1 MTKPALGRGLNALLG
16 GAPRTPAAAASP
28 PPAAEVSPEPQ
39 SADGNAIRRVPL
51 DQVEPCAFQP
61 RRDFSVEELSELAES
76 IREQGILQPL
86 IVRERGAKFELIA
99 GERRWRAARLAE
111 LAEVPVIVREAD
123 DRTVLEMAL
132 IENLQREDL
141 NPIEEAEGY
150 RQLADRF
157 GLRQED
163 VASRVGKSRVAVAN
177 ALRLLKLPADLQ
189 SHLRNGRLSVG
200 HAKVILGLELPE
212 KQVLAADRVLRESL
226 NVRQTEDLVARLQS
240 GRGAPA
246 KPGRTPASGVTD
258 PQLAALEERLRE
270 HLGTPVRVRYRKGR
284 GSVEIQFFSD
294 DDLNRVL
301 DVLGVQVD

>member
-16 GAPRTPAAAASP
+16 GAPRTSAAASAP
-28 PPAAEVSPEPQ
+28 TPAPAAPSEPPAA
-39 SADGNAIRRVPL
+39 DGIRRVPL
-51 DQVEPCAFQP
+51 DQVQPCAFQP
-61 RRDFSVEELSELAES
+61 RRDFSTEELQELAES

-86 IVRERGAKFELIA
+86 IVRERAGKFELIA
-99 GERRWRAARLAE
+99 GERRWRAARMAE
-111 LAEVPVIVREAD
+111 LTEVPVMVREAD
-123 DRTVLEMAL
+123 DRAVLEMAL

-212 KQVLAADRVLRESL
+212 KQALAADRVMRESL
-226 NVRQTEDLVARLQS
+226 NVRQTEDLVARLQT
-240 GRGAPA
+240 GRGAPG

-270 HLGTPVRVRYRKGR
+270 HLGTPVRLRYRKGK

-301 DVLGVQVD
+301 DVLGIQVD

>member
-16 GAPRTPAAAASP
+16 GAPKPPAAPATPAA
-28 PPAAEVSPEPQ
+28 PAAAESRSP
-39 SADGNAIRRVPL
+39 DGIRRVPL

-61 RRDFSVEELSELAES
+61 RRDFAPEELEELAES

-86 IVRERGAKFELIA
+86 IVRERSGKFELIA

-111 LAEVPVIVREAD
+111 LSEVPVIVREAD
-123 DRTVLEMAL
+123 DRAVLEMAL

-163 VASRVGKSRVAVAN
+163 VAARVGKSRVAVAN

-200 HAKVILGLELPE
+200 HAKVILGLEMSE
-212 KQVLAADRVLRESL
+212 KQALAADRVMRDGL
-226 NVRQTEDLVARLQS
+226 NVRQTEDLVARLQTR
-240 GRGAPA
+240 RGAPA
-246 KPGRTPASGVTD
+246 RPGRTPATGATD
-258 PQLAALEERLRE
+258 PQLAAIEEQLRE
-270 HLGTPVRVRYRKGR
+270 HLGTPVRLRYRKGR

-301 DVLGVQVD
+301 EVLGVQVD

>member
-16 GAPRTPAAAASP
+16 GAPKTPVAASPAPAAAASP
-28 PPAAEVSPEPQ
+28 DARP
-39 SADGNAIRRVPL
+39 ADGIRRVSL

-61 RRDFSVEELSELAES
+61 RRDFAPEELEELAES

-86 IVRERGAKFELIA
+86 IVRERAGKFELIA
-99 GERRWRAARLAE
+99 GERRWRAARLAG
-111 LAEVPVIVREAD
+111 LTEVPVIVREAD
-123 DRTVLEMAL
+123 DRAVLEMAL

-163 VASRVGKSRVAVAN
+163 VAARVGKSRVAVAN

-200 HAKVILGLELPE
+200 HAKVILGLEMPE
-212 KQVLAADRVLRESL
+212 KQALAADRVLRETL
-226 NVRQTEDLVARLQS
+226 NVRQTEDLVARLQTR
-240 GRGAPA
+240 RGVPA
-246 KPGRTPASGVTD
+246 KPGRTPATGVTD

-270 HLGTPVRVRYRKGR
+270 HLGAPVRVRYRKGR
-284 GSVEIQFFSD
+284 GSLEIQFFSD

-301 DVLGVQVD
+301 DLLGVQVD

>member
-1 MTKPALGRGLNALLG
+1 
-16 GAPRTPAAAASP
+16 
-28 PPAAEVSPEPQ
+28 
-39 SADGNAIRRVPL
+39 I
-51 DQVEPCAFQP
+51 
-61 RRDFSVEELSELAES
+61 
-76 IREQGILQPL
+76 
-86 IVRERGAKFELIA
+86 IA
-99 GERRWRAARLAE
+99 GERRWRAAQRAGLHDVPIFVHE
-111 LAEVPVIVREAD
+111 LSEEAAF
-123 DRTVLEMAL
+123 EAAL
-132 IENLQREDL
+132 VENLQREDL

-212 KQVLAADRVLRESL
+212 KQALAADRVMRESL
-226 NVRQTEDLVARLQS
+226 NVRQTEDLVARLQT

-270 HLGTPVRVRYRKGR
+270 HLGTPVRLRYRKGK
-284 GSVEIQFFSD
+284 G
-294 DDLNRVL
+294 
-301 DVLGVQVD
+301 

>member
-16 GAPRTPAAAASP
+16 GAPRTPAATTPATAAD
-28 PPAAEVSPEPQ
+28 VSSEPT
-39 SADGNAIRRVPL
+39 SADGIRRVPL

-61 RRDFSVEELSELAES
+61 RRDFAAEELEELAES

-86 IVRERGAKFELIA
+86 IVRERNGKFELIA

-111 LAEVPVIVREAD
+111 LSEVPVLVREAD
-123 DRTVLEMAL
+123 DRAVLEMAL

-212 KQVLAADRVLRESL
+212 KQALAADRVMRESL
-226 NVRQTEDLVARLQS
+226 NVRQTEDLVSRLQT

-258 PQLAALEERLRE
+258 PQLAALEEKLRE
-270 HLGTPVRVRYRKGR
+270 HLGTPVRLRYRKGR

-301 DVLGVQVD
+301 DLLGVQVD